1 MCEASLLSLSG
12 AAFLEVHLPA
22 LLDIT
27 VMHAFLN
34 VRLSKPAPMKQDHRM

>member
-12 AAFLEVHLPA
+12 AAFLKVHLLA

-34 VRLSKPAPMKQDHRM
+34 VHASQNQHQ